1 MPKDSDQPS
10 NGDDDKQT
18 DPKETRAKETSAE
31 EKSED
36 PEALVQKRMRRNTPS
51 PHRITPQSSPPMCVS
66 VEELME
72 TAKGVTNMALAHEIV
87 LNGNFQMKPPEPAEG
102 SLEKRV
108 KDIMHKAFWDSL
120 EAQMNQDPPLYDHAI
135 KLVGEIKETLLSFLL
150 PTQGRLRGQIEE
162 ALDLSLIQQQAE
174 NGALDI
180 GRVAQ
185 FIIGMMGAF
194 CAPCRDEDVK
204 KLHDITDTVPLL
216 KAIFSV
222 LDKMKIDMANFAV
235 RSIRPQLLQHSVEYE
250 RKKFQEFLD
259 KQPNAL
265 DFTRK
270 WLEDSAHKLRS
281 RQEQSD
287 VAGAGAAAGPS
298 SSLQPL
304 TVHNHAYL
312 CLLKWD
318 HDASPFPETLLMDQV
333 RFQEMQVEL
342 DQLTTVA
349 SVLLIIYNSAGEA
362 ISGLPGLMDHLKST
376 VRVLLSERHTP
387 SFNAEEAFA
396 TIGERMCVEL
406 EECLSKHAFS
416 PFSCDRQSAL
426 KGQIAAVKCP
436 DNPILKLI
444 DSRIQTYLMAF
455 LEYSPH
461 RSPVAMPGGLAPI
474 SKELED
480 LAVRLGRLVNFN
492 KLVYSPFY
500 QDLLQD
506 ILGDEG
512 STTTVET

>member
-1 MPKDSDQPS
+1 MPKDCNQPPNEEDKPTDS
-10 NGDDDKQT
+10 GDSGNVTDKT
-18 DPKETRAKETSAE
+18 DAPE
-31 EKSED
+31 E
-36 PEALVQKRMRRNTPS
+36 LVQKRMRRNAPS
-51 PHRITPQSSPPMCVS
+51 PHRINPQSSPPMFVS

-87 LNGNFQMKPPEPAEG
+87 VNGTFQVKPPEPAEG
-102 SLEKRV
+102 TLEKRV

-120 EAQMNQDPPLYDHAI
+120 ETQLNQDPPMYDHAI
-135 KLVGEIKETLLSFLL
+135 KLVGEIKETLLSFLM

-162 ALDLSLIQQQAE
+162 VLDLSLIQQQAE
-174 NGALDI
+174 KGALDI

-194 CAPCRDEDVK
+194 CAPMRDEDVK

-216 KAIFSV
+216 KAIFLV

-250 RKKFQEFLD
+250 RKKFQEFLE

-270 WLEDSAHKLRS
+270 WLEDSANALRS
-281 RQEQSD
+281 TREEQSD
-287 VAGAGAAAGPS
+287 VAGARFP
-298 SSLQPL
+298 SLQPL
-304 TVHNHAYL
+304 SVHNHAYL
-312 CLLKWD
+312 SLLKWD
-318 HDASPFPETLLMDQV
+318 HSASPFPETMLMDQT
-333 RFQEMQVEL
+333 RFQEMQLEL
-342 DQLTTVA
+342 EQITTVA
-349 SVLLIIYNSAGEA
+349 SVLLIVYNSAGEA
-362 ISGLPGLMDHLKST
+362 ISGLPGLMDRLKNT
-376 VRVLLSERHTP
+376 VRVLLAERHTP

-406 EECLSKHAFS
+406 EECLAKHAFS
-416 PFSCDRQSAL
+416 PFPSDRQNAL
-426 KGQIAAVKCP
+426 KGQIAAVNSP

-444 DSRIQTYLMAF
+444 DSRIQTYLLAF
-455 LEYSPH
+455 LESSPH
-461 RSPVAMPGGLAPI
+461 RSPVALPGGLAPI

-480 LAVRLGRLVNFN
+480 IVVRLGRLVNFN
-492 KLVYSPFY
+492 KLVYSPHY

-506 ILGDEG
+506 ILKDKEDAK
-512 STTTVET
+512 VET